1 MPPVILTYPNE
12 HIATLSFLE
21 YTFNGFVTT
30 ANGCARSSI
39 EPEDNAVLFSGK
51 KTEFFH
57 MLESQSKA
65 AHRAAEEFCDLTKDY
80 ENLAKHI
87 KKIEKIEHDADEI
100 THQLANKIDATFVTP
115 FDKEDLRSLSG
126 ALDDI
131 TDHIESAMQRFFL
144 YRIPEL
150 RPDLSSMVV
159 ILEEISKATDEA
171 VGVLKK
177 KPSRKAMQP
186 LFIHIHDLETQ
197 SDQAYRKALV
207 DLFNMENPDPLNIIK
222 WKEIYDKV
230 EMTVDVCEYA
240 ANIVESMVVKYA

>member
-1 MPPVILTYPNE
+1 M
-12 HIATLSFLE
+12 
-21 YTFNGFVTT
+21 
-30 ANGCARSSI
+30 
-39 EPEDNAVLFSGK
+39 LFAGK
-51 KTEFFH
+51 KSEFYH

-65 AHRAAEEFCDLTKDY
+65 AHRAAEEFCAVAKDY
-80 ENLAKHI
+80 ENLAKYI

-115 FDKEDLRSLSG
+115 LDKEDLRSLSG

-131 TDHIESAMQRFFL
+131 TDHIESAMQRFEL

-150 RPDLSSMVV
+150 RPDLSPMLD
-159 ILEEISKATDEA
+159 ILEQISKATDDA
-171 VGVLKK
+171 VGSLKK
-177 KPSRKAMQP
+177 RPSRKAMHP
-186 LFIHIHDLETQ
+186 LFIHIHELETQ

-207 DLFNMENPDPLNIIK
+207 DLFNMDNPDPLTIIK
-222 WKEIYDKV
+222 WKEVYDKV

>member
-1 MPPVILTYPNE
+1 M
-12 HIATLSFLE
+12 
-21 YTFNGFVTT
+21 
-30 ANGCARSSI
+30 
-39 EPEDNAVLFSGK
+39 LFSGK
-51 KTEFFH
+51 KSEFFH
-57 MLESQSKA
+57 MLELQSKA
-65 AHRAAEEFCDLTKDY
+65 AHRASEEFCDLTKDY

-131 TDHIESAMQRFFL
+131 TDHIESAMQRFSL

-150 RPDLSSMVV
+150 RPDLSPMLV
-159 ILEEISKATDEA
+159 ILEQISKATDEA

-177 KPSRKAMQP
+177 KPNRKAMQP

-197 SDQAYRKALV
+197 SDQAYRQALV

-240 ANIVESMVVKYA
+240 ANIVESIVVKYA